1 MSGEIKRENYCGNCG
16 DEGHTYRRCLAPIM
30 SLGVI
35 LYKVV
40 DNRLMYLMVQRRDT
54 LGYVEFMRGK
64 YNLEN
69 SKYIL
74 ELFKIMTENER
85 LKILNNDF
93 DFLWRNL
100 WMNKNLKKFQN
111 EYNNSKKKFN
121 LLKNGVNIDGHQL
134 SLLNTHNTVPIL
146 WKRPEWGFPK
156 GRRNAKESDLDCA
169 KREFEEESGYTEDSY
184 QIDDSISP
192 IVELFSGTN
201 NIRYKHIYYIGKSLN
216 DVSLTINKDNFN
228 QASEISQ
235 IKWSSFTDSSES
247 IRVYNI
253 EKKEVLKKVHDL
265 LTKKIFV
272 NNND

>member
-40 DNRLMYLMVQRRDT
+40 DNKLMYLMVQRRDT

-192 IVELFSGTN
+192 IVELF
-201 NIRYKHIYYIGKSLN
+201 
-216 DVSLTINKDNFN
+216 
-228 QASEISQ
+228 
-235 IKWSSFTDSSES
+235 
-247 IRVYNI
+247 
-253 EKKEVLKKVHDL
+253 
-265 LTKKIFV
+265 
-272 NNND
+272 